1 MIEFAGSAAYTRP
14 RRNAYELAR
23 GGRYLY
29 FCLLG
34 LALMPLLAGIGA
46 YAFACGDWRLCLCLR
61 GLALMPLLTG
71 IDSFICENIICKFL
85 SV

>member
-14 RRNAYELAR
+14 RRHVYALAR

-29 FCLLG
+29 FCLRG

-46 YAFACGDWRLCLCLR
+46 YAFACEDGRFYLCEYSAYSEIVHNL
-61 GLALMPLLTG
+61 
-71 IDSFICENIICKFL
+71 NY
-85 SV
+85 